1 MKIIAGG
8 QDATRKHILR
18 TAIVEIVAKIVGD
31 TIDLVV
37 HWQGGDHTQLTVP
50 KNRAGRHRWTTE
62 AETSELIRA
71 LARQQP
77 DAGIAAILNR
87 CGKCTGKG
95 NSWTESRVRSHR
107 SAHGIAVYRDGEKA
121 ERGELTLEEAAR
133 RLTVS
138 KMTVLRLIG
147 RGAIQARQVCKGA
160 PHGHPGGDPCLWRT
174 GLPQALS
181 ARALRTRM
189 RGPPRSCA
197 RGLRRSR
204 CSRPGRPRL
213 AWTGSGTLPQGRDR
227 TSVGC
232 ERDGAAL
239 PPVIAT
245 PRVDTVA
252 SPRLVMP
259 STTKRAN

>member
-1 MKIIAGG
+1 MASPR
-8 QDATRKHILR
+8 ASAETRKHILR

-197 RGLRRSR
+197 RGTSGDRDAAGLGGRAWLGRAAGRCRR
-204 CSRPGRPRL
+204 
-213 AWTGSGTLPQGRDR
+213 GRDR

-232 ERDGAAL
+232 EIDGAAL